1 MIFKYHVVQ
10 KNTITG
16 EVMGG
21 ETFII
26 KKNSRSIFAANAGDD
41 KLVDEN
47 ETIILSAQQINES
60 VVYNWYDEEG
70 NLIYTGK
77 NLTVSTD
84 IVKKYKL
91 EIISEIDG
99 YKDYDE
105 IKVKLKPSIIE
116 KISPNPSS
124 NEIKVNYKLNGIS
137 SAYLMIIDQ
146 YGNNSESNNY
156 IISPE
161 SSYVNINISN
171 YSNGFYTIILVCD
184 GQIVDTKT
192 LIKQ

>member
-1 MIFKYHVVQ
+1 M
-10 KNTITG
+10 
-16 EVMGG
+16 
-21 ETFII
+21 
-26 KKNSRSIFAANAGDD
+26 SR
-41 KLVDEN
+41 
-47 ETIILSAQQINES
+47 
-60 VVYNWYDEEG
+60 YY
-70 NLIYTGK
+70 
-77 NLTVSTD
+77 
-84 IVKKYKL
+84 
-91 EIISEIDG
+91 
-99 YKDYDE
+99 
-105 IKVKLKPSIIE
+105 
-116 KISPNPSS
+116 ISPNPSS